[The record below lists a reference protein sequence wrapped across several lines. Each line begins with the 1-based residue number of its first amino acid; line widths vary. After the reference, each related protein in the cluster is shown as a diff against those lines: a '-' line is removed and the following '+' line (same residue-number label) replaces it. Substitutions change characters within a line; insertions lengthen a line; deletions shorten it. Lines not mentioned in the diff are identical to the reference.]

1 MEHTSIGTQK
11 LRRVGNSLVI
21 TIPKQAAEQLGLS
34 DGDLVDI
41 QLAPM
46 ELRPRIAPG
55 GARVLRGRPA
65 HHPAGTR
72 LAEGPLDP
80 AGKGATGRWARPG
93 RMEQTVS

>member
-46 ELRPRIAPG
+46 ELRPRMRPEVRASFE
-55 GARVLRGRPA
+55 AVLPTIQPA
-65 HHPAGTR
+65 
-72 LAEGPLDP
+72 LDYL
-80 AGKGATGRWARPG
+80 KDR
-93 RMEQTVS
+93 